1 MAKEILEMPV
11 ELATMELP
19 DTKTIRLKWPDGHN
33 PDFKTGQ
40 FITLYWPDTPN
51 YKRAYS
57 LSSCALDRGFYEVTV
72 KRDGKMGT
80 RIVDWAKAG
89 DKFFVIPPVG
99 KFLPVYEPNKH
110 LICVAGGS
118 GVTPFRGFVREATRR
133 KLETKITI
141 LYSVRTP
148 SDIIFN
154 DEFRQLEQENPN
166 FKFYVTCTRLKP
178 ERSLERARAGAS
190 RRMGQ
195 GARRRP
201 GEHGF
206 LRLRPQR
213 AGGVCR
219 GGCPARP
226 RRAERA
232 DENGEMGMTE
242 IRELRQFP
250 RISFDQASIHAI
262 RGQNFHA
269 KTHALF
275 SAHQKLGAKLI
286 DFGGWEMPVQYTS
299 IIEEH
304 LAVRNAAGIFD
315 ISHMGEVTVSGA
327 GAEAFLNSVLT
338 NDIRKLG
345 SGEGQYTLDVQRTR
359 RRD

>member
-1 MAKEILEMPV
+1 MAREILEMPV
-11 ELATMELP
+11 ELTAMELP
-19 DTKTIRLKWPDGHN
+19 DTKSIRLKWPDGHN

-80 RIVDWAKAG
+80 RIVDWAKVG

-99 KFLPVYEPNKH
+99 KFLPVFEPNKH

-166 FKFYVTCTRLKP
+166 FRFHVTCTRLKP
-178 ERSLERARAGAS
+178 EHVWNGRAG
-190 RRMGQ
+190 RITPDWVR
-195 GARRRP
+195 
-201 GEHGF
+201 EHVGDLPNTVF
-206 LRLRPQR
+206 YACGPNPLVEFAEEIVLRGL
-213 AGGVCR
+213 GV
-219 GGCPARP
+219 PK
-226 RRAERA
+226 EQ
-232 DENGEMGMTE
+232 MKTE
-242 IRELRQFP
+242 KW
-250 RISFDQASIHAI
+250 
-262 RGQNFHA
+262 G
-269 KTHALF
+269 
-275 SAHQKLGAKLI
+275 
-286 DFGGWEMPVQYTS
+286 
-299 IIEEH
+299 
-304 LAVRNAAGIFD
+304 
-315 ISHMGEVTVSGA
+315 
-327 GAEAFLNSVLT
+327 
-338 NDIRKLG
+338 
-345 SGEGQYTLDVQRTR
+345 
-359 RRD
+359 